1 AQARTATAA
10 LAENSKNSAVMLAVI
25 EELGVAPRDMQTSG
39 LSLSAL
45 WNNRS
50 SGSNERPDIVGY
62 SANSQVTIRVRDLNN
77 LGSILDSVV
86 KSGANG
92 FNGLQFGLQDPVPA
106 QDNARAAA
114 VADAKRKA
122 ELYAKA
128 AGISLGPIHTLS
140 EAGSS
145 SPQPVMLRE
154 MAMSDAVP
162 IAQGEVSMRASVT
175 IVYEILQ

>member
-1 AQARTATAA
+1 MGT
-10 LAENSKNSAVMLAVI
+10 
-25 EELGVAPRDMQTSG
+25 
-39 LSLSAL
+39 
-45 WNNRS
+45 
-50 SGSNERPDIVGY
+50 
-62 SANSQVTIRVRDLNN
+62 
-77 LGSILDSVV
+77 ILDAVV
-86 KSGANG
+86 NSGANG

-106 QDNARAAA
+106 QDSARVAA

-128 AGISLGPIHTLS
+128 AGISLGPIHMLS
-140 EAGSS
+140 EAGSH

-175 IVYEILQ
+175 IVYEIIK